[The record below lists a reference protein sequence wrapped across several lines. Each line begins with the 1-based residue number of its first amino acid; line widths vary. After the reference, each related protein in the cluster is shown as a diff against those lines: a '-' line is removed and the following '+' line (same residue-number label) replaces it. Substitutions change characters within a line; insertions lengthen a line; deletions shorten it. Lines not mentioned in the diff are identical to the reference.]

1 MTVDALLQYL
11 PHEGMVGDR
20 DAEITE
26 VRTLDPANTRPDVLY
41 WCSEKNTGILRD
53 LRHGIVIAP
62 TSASTLELPSSC
74 TFIFCTD
81 PRGAFRDAV
90 NFLFPPRV
98 RSAYR
103 ASTAQVA
110 DSARIGNDVH
120 IGHNVVI
127 EGNCVIGDGTHIGH
141 NTVLLHGTMVG
152 NEVSIGSNC
161 TIGGMGFGYQPNA
174 DGDQEL
180 MPHLGNVVIGD
191 KVEIGNNTCIDRGGL
206 GSTSIGRNVKIDNL
220 VHIAHNAVIG
230 ENSLIIAHAMV
241 AGSCTIGTNAW
252 IAPNAAIRN
261 KCHVGN
267 GAMVGLGAV
276 VTKDVADHTTVIG
289 NPARVLEKRKQD
301 G

>member
-1 MTVDALLQYL
+1 MTVDTLLQHL
-11 PHEGMVGDR
+11 PHKGMVGDR
-20 DAEITE
+20 NAEITE
-26 VRTLDPANTRPDVLY
+26 VQALDPANTRPGVLS
-41 WCSEKNTGILRD
+41 WCSEKNTGILGH

-62 TSASTLELPSSC
+62 ISAGPLELPSSC

-103 ASTAQVA
+103 SSTAQVA
-110 DSARIGNDVH
+110 DNAHIGKDVH

-141 NTVLLHGTMVG
+141 NTVLLHGTIVG
-152 NEVSIGSNC
+152 IEVSIGSNC

-241 AGSCTIGTNAW
+241 AGSCTIGANAW

-261 KCHVGN
+261 KCNVGDN
-267 GAMVGLGAV
+267 AMVGLGAV
-276 VTKDVADHTTVIG
+276 VTKDVAANAVVVG
-289 NPARVLEKRKQD
+289 NPARQLEKTK